1 MFTGIVAEQGIISSV
16 KLNKGYSSISIKCSK
31 KFLKGL
37 KKGASVAVNGVCLT
51 SKKDSSEMLQFD
63 VIDETLSLTNLKQ
76 IKRGTKVNLERS
88 MTVNTEIGGH
98 LLSGHIHCE
107 GTISKI
113 TKVSNQTKDM
123 LITLPPN
130 MMKYIFYKGYIGI
143 NGCSLTIGKVNK
155 NSFFVHLIPETLK
168 ITNLDELSEK
178 SNVNIEIEQSTLITV
193 ESVEKI
199 IAQKKV

>member
-1 MFTGIVAEQGIISSV
+1 MFTGIVTEQGIISSV
-16 KLNKGYSSISIKCSK
+16 QSNKGYSSISIKCSK

-63 VIDETLSLTNLKQ
+63 LIDETLSLTNLKQ
-76 IKRGTKVNLERS
+76 IKKGTKVNLERS
-88 MTVNTEIGGH
+88 MTVNNVIGGQF
-98 LLSGHIHCE
+98 LSGHIHCE

-123 LITLPPN
+123 LITLPSK

-155 NSFFVHLIPETLK
+155 NSFFIHLIPETLK

-178 SNVNIEIEQSTLITV
+178 SKVNIEIEQSTLITV

>member
-1 MFTGIVAEQGIISSV
+1 MFTGIVTEQGVVSSV
-16 KLNKGYSSISIKCSK
+16 KSNRGYSSISIKCSK

-51 SKKDSSEMLQFD
+51 SKKGSAGMLQFD

-76 IKRGTKVNLERS
+76 IKKGTKVNLERS
-88 MTVNTEIGGH
+88 MTVKTEIGGH

-123 LITLPPN
+123 LITLPSK

-155 NSFFVHLIPETLK
+155 NSFFIHLIPETLK

-178 SNVNIEIEQSTLITV
+178 SKVNIEIEQSTLITV

>member
-1 MFTGIVAEQGIISSV
+1 MFTGIVTEQGVVSSV
-16 KLNKGYSSISIKCSK
+16 KSKKGYSSISIECSK

-51 SKKDSSEMLQFD
+51 SKKDSSEMLEFD

-76 IKRGTKVNLERS
+76 IKKGTKVNLERS
-88 MTVNTEIGGH
+88 MTVKTEIGGH

-123 LITLPPN
+123 LITLPSK

-155 NSFFVHLIPETLK
+155 NSFFIHLIPETLK

-178 SNVNIEIEQSTLITV
+178 SKVNIEIEQSTLITV

>member
-1 MFTGIVAEQGIISSV
+1 MFTGIVTEQGVVSSV
-16 KLNKGYSSISIKCSK
+16 KSNKGYSSISIKCSK

-37 KKGASVAVNGVCLT
+37 KKGASVSVNGVCLT
-51 SKKDSSEMLQFD
+51 SKKGSSEMLRFD

-76 IKRGTKVNLERS
+76 IKKGTKVNLERS
-88 MTVNTEIGGH
+88 MTVKTEIGGH

-123 LITLPPN
+123 LITLPSK

-155 NSFFVHLIPETLK
+155 NSFFIHLIPETLK

-178 SNVNIEIEQSTLITV
+178 SKVNIEIEQSTLITV

>member
-1 MFTGIVAEQGIISSV
+1 MFTGIVTEQGIISSV
-16 KLNKGYSSISIKCSK
+16 KSNKGYSSISIKCSK

-51 SKKDSSEMLQFD
+51 SKKSSSEMLQFD

-76 IKRGTKVNLERS
+76 IKKGTKVNLERS

-107 GTISKI
+107 GTVSRI

-123 LITLPPN
+123 LIALPSN
-130 MMKYIFYKGYIGI
+130 MMKYVFYKGYIGI

-155 NSFFVHLIPETLK
+155 NSFFIHLIPETLK
-168 ITNLDELSEK
+168 ITNLDELLEK
-178 SNVNIEIEQSTLITV
+178 SKVNIEIEQSTLITV

>member
-1 MFTGIVAEQGIISSV
+1 MFTGIVTEQGIISSV
-16 KLNKGYSSISIKCSK
+16 KSNKGYSSISIICSK

-51 SKKDSSEMLQFD
+51 SKKSSSEMLQFD

-76 IKRGTKVNLERS
+76 IKKGTKVNLERS

-123 LITLPPN
+123 LITLPSK

-155 NSFFVHLIPETLK
+155 NSFFIHLIPETLK

-178 SNVNIEIEQSTLITV
+178 SKVNIEIEQSTLITV

>member
-1 MFTGIVAEQGIISSV
+1 MFTGIVTEEGIISSV
-16 KLNKGYSSISIKCSK
+16 KSNKGYSSISIICSK

-51 SKKDSSEMLQFD
+51 SKKSSSEMLQFD

-76 IKRGTKVNLERS
+76 IKKGTKVNLERS

-123 LITLPPN
+123 LITLPSK

-155 NSFFVHLIPETLK
+155 NSFFIHLIPETLK

-178 SNVNIEIEQSTLITV
+178 SKVNIEIEQSTLITV

>member
-1 MFTGIVAEQGIISSV
+1 MFTGIVTEQGVVSSV
-16 KLNKGYSSISIKCSK
+16 KSNRGYSSISIKCSK

-51 SKKDSSEMLQFD
+51 SKKSSAEMLQFD

-76 IKRGTKVNLERS
+76 IKKGTKVNLERS
-88 MTVNTEIGGH
+88 MTVKTEIGGH

-123 LITLPPN
+123 LITLPSK

-155 NSFFVHLIPETLK
+155 NSFFIHLIPETLK

-178 SNVNIEIEQSTLITV
+178 SKVNIEIEQSTLITV

>member
-1 MFTGIVAEQGIISSV
+1 MFTGIVTEQGVVSSV
-16 KLNKGYSSISIKCSK
+16 KSNRGYSSISIKCSK

-51 SKKDSSEMLQFD
+51 SKKGSSDMLQFD

-76 IKRGTKVNLERS
+76 IKKGTKVNLERS
-88 MTVNTEIGGH
+88 MTVKTEIGGH

-107 GTISKI
+107 GTVSKV

-123 LITLPPN
+123 LITLPSK

-155 NSFFVHLIPETLK
+155 NSFFIHLIPETLK

-178 SNVNIEIEQSTLITV
+178 SKVNIEIEQSTLITV

>member
-1 MFTGIVAEQGIISSV
+1 MFTGIVTEQGVVSSV
-16 KLNKGYSSISIKCSK
+16 KSNRGYSSISIKCSK

-51 SKKDSSEMLQFD
+51 SKKGSSEMLKFD

-76 IKRGTKVNLERS
+76 IKKSTKVNLERS
-88 MTVNTEIGGH
+88 MTVKTEIGGH

-107 GTISKI
+107 GTVSKV

-123 LITLPPN
+123 LITLPSK

-155 NSFFVHLIPETLK
+155 NSFFIHLIPETLK

-178 SNVNIEIEQSTLITV
+178 SKVNIEIEQSTLITV

>member
-1 MFTGIVAEQGIISSV
+1 MFTGIVTEQGIVSSV
-16 KLNKGYSSISIKCSK
+16 KSNKGFSSISIKCSK

-76 IKRGTKVNLERS
+76 IKKGIKVNLERS
-88 MTVNTEIGGH
+88 MTVKTEIGGH

-123 LITLPPN
+123 LITLPSK

-155 NSFFVHLIPETLK
+155 NSFFIHLIPETLK

-178 SNVNIEIEQSTLITV
+178 SKVNIEIEQSTLITV

>member
-1 MFTGIVAEQGIISSV
+1 MFTGIVTEQGVVSSV
-16 KLNKGYSSISIKCSK
+16 KSNRGYSSISIKCSK

-51 SKKDSSEMLQFD
+51 SKKSSSEMLQFD

-76 IKRGTKVNLERS
+76 IKKGTKVNLERS
-88 MTVNTEIGGH
+88 MTVKTEIGGH

-123 LITLPPN
+123 LITLPSK

-155 NSFFVHLIPETLK
+155 NSFFIHLIPETLK

-178 SNVNIEIEQSTLITV
+178 SKVNIEIEQSTLITV

>member
-1 MFTGIVAEQGIISSV
+1 MFTGIVTEQGVVSSV
-16 KLNKGYSSISIKCSK
+16 KSNRGYSSISIKCSK

-51 SKKDSSEMLQFD
+51 SKKGSSEMLKFD

-76 IKRGTKVNLERS
+76 IKKSTKVNLERS
-88 MTVNTEIGGH
+88 MTVKTEIGGH

-107 GTISKI
+107 GTVSKI

-123 LITLPPN
+123 LITLPTK

-155 NSFFVHLIPETLK
+155 NSFFIHLIPETLK

-178 SNVNIEIEQSTLITV
+178 SKVNIEIEQSTLITV

>member
-1 MFTGIVAEQGIISSV
+1 MFTGIVTEQGVVSSI
-16 KLNKGYSSISIKCSK
+16 KSNRGYSSISIKCSK

-51 SKKDSSEMLQFD
+51 SKKGSAEMLQFD

-76 IKRGTKVNLERS
+76 IKKGTKVNLERS
-88 MTVNTEIGGH
+88 MTVKTEIGGH

-113 TKVSNQTKDM
+113 TKVSNQTKDI
-123 LITLPPN
+123 LITLPSK

-155 NSFFVHLIPETLK
+155 NSFFIHLIPETLK

-178 SNVNIEIEQSTLITV
+178 SKVNIEIEQSTLITV

>member
-1 MFTGIVAEQGIISSV
+1 
-16 KLNKGYSSISIKCSK
+16 
-31 KFLKGL
+31 
-37 KKGASVAVNGVCLT
+37 
-51 SKKDSSEMLQFD
+51 MLQFD

-76 IKRGTKVNLERS
+76 IKKGTKVNLERS
-88 MTVNTEIGGH
+88 MTVKTEIGGH

-107 GTISKI
+107 GTVSKV

-123 LITLPPN
+123 LITLPSK

-155 NSFFVHLIPETLK
+155 SSFFIHLIPETLK
-168 ITNLDELSEK
+168 ITNLDKLSEK
-178 SNVNIEIEQSTLITV
+178 SKVNIEIEQSTLITV

>member
-1 MFTGIVAEQGIISSV
+1 MFTGIVTEQGIISYVQS
-16 KLNKGYSSISIKCSK
+16 NKGYSSISIKCSK

-76 IKRGTKVNLERS
+76 IKKDTKVNLECS
-88 MTVNTEIGGH
+88 MTVKTEIGGH

-107 GTISKI
+107 GTVSKV

-123 LITLPPN
+123 LIALPSN

-155 NSFFVHLIPETLK
+155 NSFSIHLIPETLK
-168 ITNLDELSEK
+168 ITNLDELSAK
-178 SNVNIEIEQSTLITV
+178 SKVNIEIEQSTLITV

-199 IAQKKV
+199 IAQKTV

>member
-1 MFTGIVAEQGIISSV
+1 MFTGIVTEQGVVSSV
-16 KLNKGYSSISIKCSK
+16 KSNRGYSSISIKCSK

-76 IKRGTKVNLERS
+76 IKKGTKVNLERS
-88 MTVNTEIGGH
+88 MTVKTEIGGH

-123 LITLPPN
+123 LITLPSK

-155 NSFFVHLIPETLK
+155 NSFFIHLIPETLK

-178 SNVNIEIEQSTLITV
+178 SKVNIEIEQSTLITV

>member
-1 MFTGIVAEQGIISSV
+1 MFTGIVQGVGEIITKTSV
-16 KLNKGYSSISIKCSK
+16 NTVTSLIIKLPDVERLTI
-31 KFLKGL
+31 
-37 KKGASVAVNGVCLT
+37 GASVSINGVCLT
-51 SKKDSSEMLQFD
+51 VVSIDSDNVQFD

-76 IKRGTKVNLERS
+76 IKKGTKVNLERS

-130 MMKYIFYKGYIGI
+130 MMKYIFFKGYIGI

-155 NSFFVHLIPETLK
+155 NSFFIHLI
-168 ITNLDELSEK
+168 
-178 SNVNIEIEQSTLITV
+178 
-193 ESVEKI
+193 
-199 IAQKKV
+199 

>member
-1 MFTGIVAEQGIISSV
+1 
-16 KLNKGYSSISIKCSK
+16 
-31 KFLKGL
+31 
-37 KKGASVAVNGVCLT
+37 
-51 SKKDSSEMLQFD
+51 MLQFD

-76 IKRGTKVNLERS
+76 IKKGTKVNLERS
-88 MTVNTEIGGH
+88 MTVKTEIGGH

-107 GTISKI
+107 GTVSKV

-123 LITLPPN
+123 LITLPSK

-155 NSFFVHLIPETLK
+155 NSFSIHLIPETLK

-178 SNVNIEIEQSTLITV
+178 SKVNIEIEQSTLITV

>member
-1 MFTGIVAEQGIISSV
+1 MFTGIVTEQGIVSSI
-16 KLNKGYSSISIKCSK
+16 KSNNGYSSISIKCSK
-31 KFLKGL
+31 KFIKGL

-51 SKKDSSEMLQFD
+51 SKKDSSEMLHFD
-63 VIDETLSLTNLKQ
+63 VINETLSLTNLKQ
-76 IKRGTKVNLERS
+76 IKKGTKINLERS
-88 MTVNTEIGGH
+88 MTINTEIGGH

-123 LITLPPN
+123 LITLPSK

-155 NSFFVHLIPETLK
+155 NSFSIHLIPETLK
-168 ITNLDELSEK
+168 ITNLNELSEK
-178 SNVNIEIEQSTLITV
+178 SKVNIEIEQSTLITV

-199 IAQKKV
+199 IARKKV

>member
-1 MFTGIVAEQGIISSV
+1 MFTGIVTEQGIISSV
-16 KLNKGYSSISIKCSK
+16 KSNKGYSSISIICSK

-51 SKKDSSEMLQFD
+51 SKKSSSEMLQFD

-76 IKRGTKVNLERS
+76 IKKGTKVNLERS

-123 LITLPPN
+123 LITLPSK

-155 NSFFVHLIPETLK
+155 SSFFIHLIPETLK

-178 SNVNIEIEQSTLITV
+178 SKVNIEIEQSTLITV